1 MKKGT
6 HEAAPMSKAVQG
18 KMDTSKPTG
27 GKRMFGY
34 TAPGRKGKKA

>member
-6 HEAAPMSKAVQG
+6 HEAAPMSKAIQG

-27 GKRMFGY
+27 GKVYFGM
-34 TAPGRKGKKA
+34 TPAGRKGKKA